1 MLYLAWRNVARRLGQ
16 SAVTAII
23 IAVVTCVVA
32 ASAVAVVSLEHSVSL
47 SRERLGADVM
57 VLPVGA
63 SSSASEVLFTAQP
76 VNVYLPDAT
85 GAAVARAGGVA
96 QATPQFFTQTVNESC
111 CSVVGITRI
120 VGIDAATDFVLKPWV
135 RGGAAIDLGPDG
147 ILVGAKAPAIEGDQV
162 SILGSVFHVAGTLEE
177 TGTSMDETIFMDLQ
191 SARSIASGSPYLAGL
206 WEDKDPFSC
215 VSCIMVKTETGADAA
230 QVAEAIMASCP
241 GTVVVVASEVV
252 AGASSQ
258 LSAVEALCAALLG
271 ALVVVAALAL
281 TGRFSAL
288 VSSRMAE
295 WGLMRTL
302 GVGMRGVLASVLC
315 EVALVALTGAL
326 AGVVGAVLAATAA
339 LGIVHGALALP
350 GAAPSFGAIAA
361 CALAG
366 VAFALALSM
375 LAVAYPVAK
384 VVRCDPQETLAK
396 GGL

>member
-1 MLYLAWRNVARRLGQ
+1 MRRLGQ
-16 SAVTAII
+16 STVTALI

-32 ASAVAVVSLEHSVSL
+32 ASVVVVVSLERSVSL

-76 VNVYLPDAT
+76 VNVYLPDET
-85 GAAVARAGGVA
+85 GSAVAGVDGVA

-111 CSVVGITRI
+111 CSVVGVTRI

-135 RGGAAIDLGPDG
+135 QGGGAIDLGPDG

-177 TGTSMDETIFMDLQ
+177 TGTSMDETIFMDMGA
-191 SARSIASGSPYLAGL
+191 ARTIASGSPYLQGV
-206 WEDKDPFSC
+206 WDGKDPFASVSC
-215 VSCIMVKTETGADAA
+215 VMVKAEQGSDAS
-230 QVAEAIMASCP
+230 QLAESIMALCP
-241 GTVVVVASEVV
+241 GTVAVVASEVV
-252 AGASSQ
+252 AGASAQ
-258 LSAVEALCAALLG
+258 LSAVEVLCAALLG

-281 TGRFSAL
+281 AGRFSAL
-288 VSSRMAE
+288 VSSRMTE

-302 GVGMRGVLASVLC
+302 GVGVRGVLASMLC
-315 EVALVALTGAL
+315 EVALVALAGAIV
-326 AGVVGAVLAATAA
+326 GVACAFVAATAA
-339 LGIVHGALALP
+339 VGLLHGTFALP
-350 GAAPSFGAIAA
+350 GAAPSAGAYVAA
-361 CALAG
+361 ALAG
-366 VAFALALSM
+366 IAFSLVLSA

-384 VVRCDPQETLAK
+384 VVRSDPQETLAK

>member
-1 MLYLAWRNVARRLGQ
+1 MT
-16 SAVTAII
+16 AVI

-32 ASAVAVVSLEHSVSL
+32 ASAVVVVSLEHSVSL

-85 GAAVARAGGVA
+85 GAAVVGAGGVA
-96 QATPQFFTQTVNESC
+96 RATPQFFTQTVNESC

-135 RGGAAIDLGPDG
+135 QGGGAIDLGPDG

-230 QVAEAIMASCP
+230 QVAETIMASCP
-241 GTVVVVASEVV
+241 GTVAVVASEVV

-258 LSAVEALCAALLG
+258 LSAVEVLCAALLG
-271 ALVVVAALAL
+271 AWSSVAAACPDRPAFGAGLLPAWRSGGSCARWGWACGACSRACCARWRSWPL
-281 TGRFSAL
+281 QVPWRASWARFWPPRPRSG
-288 VSSRMAE
+288 S
-295 WGLMRTL
+295 
-302 GVGMRGVLASVLC
+302 C
-315 EVALVALTGAL
+315 
-326 AGVVGAVLAATAA
+326 TAP
-339 LGIVHGALALP
+339 LP
-350 GAAPSFGAIAA
+350 CRERRLLGAIAA
-361 CALAG
+361 SALAG
-366 VAFALALSM
+366 VAFALVLSV

>member
-1 MLYLAWRNVARRLGQ
+1 M
-16 SAVTAII
+16 
-23 IAVVTCVVA
+23 
-32 ASAVAVVSLEHSVSL
+32 
-47 SRERLGADVM
+47 
-57 VLPVGA
+57 
-63 SSSASEVLFTAQP
+63 
-76 VNVYLPDAT
+76 
-85 GAAVARAGGVA
+85 
-96 QATPQFFTQTVNESC
+96 
-111 CSVVGITRI
+111 
-120 VGIDAATDFVLKPWV
+120 
-135 RGGAAIDLGPDG
+135 
-147 ILVGAKAPAIEGDQV
+147 GAKAPAIEGDQV

-177 TGTSMDETIFMDLQ
+177 TGTSMDETIFMDLR

-230 QVAEAIMASCP
+230 QVAETIMASCP
-241 GTVVVVASEVV
+241 GTVAVVASEVV

-315 EVALVALTGAL
+315 EVALVALAGAL

>member
-1 MLYLAWRNVARRLGQ
+1 M
-16 SAVTAII
+16 
-23 IAVVTCVVA
+23 
-32 ASAVAVVSLEHSVSL
+32 
-47 SRERLGADVM
+47 
-57 VLPVGA
+57 
-63 SSSASEVLFTAQP
+63 
-76 VNVYLPDAT
+76 
-85 GAAVARAGGVA
+85 
-96 QATPQFFTQTVNESC
+96 
-111 CSVVGITRI
+111 
-120 VGIDAATDFVLKPWV
+120 
-135 RGGAAIDLGPDG
+135 
-147 ILVGAKAPAIEGDQV
+147 GAKAPAIEGDQV

-177 TGTSMDETIFMDLQ
+177 TGTSMDETIFMDLR

-230 QVAEAIMASCP
+230 QVAETIMASCP
-241 GTVVVVASEVV
+241 GTVAVVASEVV

-315 EVALVALTGAL
+315 EVALVALAGAL

-339 LGIVHGALALP
+339 LGVVHGALALP

-361 CALAG
+361 SALAG
-366 VAFALALSM
+366 VAFALVLSV

>member
-32 ASAVAVVSLEHSVSL
+32 ASAVVVVSLEHSVSL

-85 GAAVARAGGVA
+85 GAAVAGAGGVA

-135 RGGAAIDLGPDG
+135 RGGGAIDLGPDG

-241 GTVVVVASEVV
+241 GTVAVVASEVV

-258 LSAVEALCAALLG
+258 LSAVEALCAALAGSLG
-271 ALVVVAALAL
+271 RRGGIGPDGPVLRA
-281 TGRFSAL
+281 
-288 VSSRMAE
+288 
-295 WGLMRTL
+295 GLL
-302 GVGMRGVLASVLC
+302 PHGGVGAHAHAGGGHAGRAGERAVRG
-315 EVALVALTGAL
+315 GARGPDRCPGRRRGRGFGRHGCARDRARRPCL
-326 AGVVGAVLAATAA
+326 AGGGAVLRRHRGLRPGGRGVRPGSEHACR
-339 LGIVHGALALP
+339 GVPGRQGGAL
-350 GAAPSFGAIAA
+350 
-361 CALAG
+361 
-366 VAFALALSM
+366 
-375 LAVAYPVAK
+375 
-384 VVRCDPQETLAK
+384 RPQETLAK